1 MSPDP
6 DRYRTPPEV
15 ASRFGVKPETVL
27 SWIRSGE
34 LAAINLARQGS
45 LRPRFRVSPEA
56 LALFE
61 QKRAVVPRTPGVR
74 QPRQNPAIKR
84 FI

>member
-6 DRYRTPPEV
+6 ARYLSPP
-15 ASRFGVKPETVL
+15 AIADRFGVKSETVIG
-27 SWIRSGE
+27 WIKNGE

-45 LRPRFRVSPEA
+45 LRPRFRVSPAA

-61 QKRAVVPRTPGVR
+61 QKRAVVPRTPPVR
-74 QPRQNPAIKR
+74 KSQQNPAIKR